1 MACYDQIK
9 LMIVQSGVIP
19 NGLPTQFCA
28 AFGAGF
34 FMATT
39 VAPSDMV
46 RTKLMNQPPDA
57 KIYNGFVD
65 CVIKVRR
72 ILTTIYMKNKRYQVF
87 GNLCKAPSIHATNNA
102 FS

>member
-1 MACYDQIK
+1 MK
-9 LMIVQSGVIP
+9 SGVVPAGIT
-19 NGLPTQFCA
+19 TQFFA

-39 VAPSDMV
+39 VAPLDMV
-46 RTKLMNQPPDA
+46 RTKLMNQPADA

-72 ILTTIYMKNKRYQVF
+72 ILTTIY
-87 GNLCKAPSIHATNNA
+87 ST
-102 FS
+102 